1 MKKQIVKLVA
11 AVVFTVVATSVSAQ
25 SVQYPSFH
33 FGIRGGVSVNS
44 SSISGTD
51 LSGGS
56 RTFPYGGLAADFKIA
71 SIPLYLETGVYY
83 MNKGYKFEI
92 YDRTYKENDHFIH
105 MPLLASYHI
114 YINDNMAIQPFA
126 GFVGG
131 YLTES
136 KDFGGA
142 IRLGCGINFG
152 RLYANLGY
160 DIGVTKHQASDRYYN
175 YSIGK
180 LSYST
185 FFATIGFNFLGSR

>member
-33 FGIRGGVSVNS
+33 FGIRGGLTVNS
-44 SSISGTD
+44 SSFSDTN
-51 LSGGS
+51 LSGAS
-56 RTFPYGGLAADFKIA
+56 KSFPYGGLAADFKIA

-83 MNKGYKFEI
+83 MNKGYKFE
-92 YDRTYKENDHFIH
+92 YGNYTVKEDDHFIH

-126 GFVGG
+126 GFAGG
-131 YLTES
+131 YLTKAKE
-136 KDFGGA
+136 FEGA
-142 IRLGCGINFG
+142 VRIGCGFNFG
-152 RLYANLGY
+152 RLYANVGY
-160 DIGVTKHQASDRYYN
+160 DIGVIKHDRRSN
-175 YSIGK
+175 N
-180 LSYST
+180 T